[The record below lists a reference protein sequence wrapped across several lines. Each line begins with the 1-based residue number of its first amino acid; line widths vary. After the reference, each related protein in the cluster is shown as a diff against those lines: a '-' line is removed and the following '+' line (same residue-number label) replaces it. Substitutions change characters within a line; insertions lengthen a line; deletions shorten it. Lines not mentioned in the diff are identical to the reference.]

1 MTFLLSGNLLLCYR
15 STQISSVRGVLRV
28 MPVTG
33 TLYCIGMFALLGM
46 PPFGMFPSKL
56 LLLEAGFTTHHAW
69 LTGLILALIVTI
81 FVFMTGFLRQ
91 MLAGTPAEGIHA
103 PESEVAGAVPLALNV
118 GLLLMLGVYIPE
130 PLLRLL
136 WRAVEIVQ

>member
-1 MTFLLSGNLLLCYR
+1 
-15 STQISSVRGVLRV
+15 
-28 MPVTG
+28 
-33 TLYCIGMFALLGM
+33 MFALLGM